1 MTDMTPIPHTDQL
14 TAQSWMLFSDM
25 DGVNQAARELTY
37 ALEMAL
43 TCDNR
48 AQAWAIVDPVRERF
62 AVFGAIDSEPRRV
75 VDAYLDIWFPEAGR
89 CNFRLDRDA
98 FQVPFV

>member
-1 MTDMTPIPHTDQL
+1 MTLIPDTDQL
-14 TAQSWMLFSDM
+14 TAQSWMLFSDL

-48 AQAWAIVDPVRERF
+48 EQAWAVVDPVRERF
-62 AVFGAIDSEPRRV
+62 VEFGAMDSEPRRV
-75 VDAYLDIWFPEAGR
+75 AEAYFDIWFPQTTG
-89 CNFRLDRDA
+89 CNFRIDRDA

>member
-1 MTDMTPIPHTDQL
+1 MTLIPDTDQL
-14 TAQSWMLFSDM
+14 TAQSWMLFSDL

-48 AQAWAIVDPVRERF
+48 ELLALVQIRAFSLARTRISRKRRLAWAPGLAPGHLNDSSRVPRMTVPDPK
-62 AVFGAIDSEPRRV
+62 
-75 VDAYLDIWFPEAGR
+75 LK
-89 CNFRLDRDA
+89 
-98 FQVPFV
+98 